1 MVPDRGTRAEV
12 NLDAIANNIKAAR
25 KNLKP
30 DTKLCAVV
38 KANAY
43 GHGAIPVAITCVEAG
58 VDYFAVALV
67 QEAVELREAGI
78 TKPILVLGAMPVRPS
93 MADICVRFNIS
104 HAVFDEE
111 RLNLLNEA
119 GLRRGKKAKIHL
131 ALETGMHRIGI
142 KIEEVAAFAEKVK
155 QMKGVEVV
163 GAFSHFSAAD
173 VEDKSYAD
181 FQYAQFMK
189 GIQALE
195 AAGLKIPIKHIC
207 NSAGIAELPQYQLDM
222 VRLGITLYGSLPS
235 DIKEPYMDYRPV
247 MSFKTQ
253 IAFVKTLPAG
263 RDIGYGRTFTTQ
275 RESRI
280 ATVPVGY
287 ADGVSRHLSNKG
299 CMVVRGKRAP
309 IVGRVCMDQIMLDV
323 TDIPDVAVGDDV
335 IIYGGP
341 ELPVEEVAAAAGT
354 ISYELFCVL
363 HPRVPRVYVRDW
375 GAEE

>member
-1 MVPDRGTRAEV
+1 MQPDRGTRAEV
-12 NLDAIANNIKAAR
+12 HLGAIVNNIKAAR

-30 DTKLCAVV
+30 GTKLCAVV

-67 QEAVELREAGI
+67 QEGVELREAGI
-78 TKPILVLGAMPVRPS
+78 TKPILVLGAMPANPS
-93 MADICVRFNIS
+93 IADLCVRYDIE

-111 RLNLLNEA
+111 RLKLLNEA
-119 GLRRGKKAKIHL
+119 ALRKGTKAKVHI
-131 ALETGMHRIGI
+131 ALDTGMHRIGVQ
-142 KIEEVAAFAEKVK
+142 IEEAAAFAEKVK
-155 QMKGVEVV
+155 QMKGIEVA

-173 VEDKSYAD
+173 AEDKGYAE
-181 FQYAQFMK
+181 FQYAQFSK
-189 GIQALE
+189 GIQSME
-195 AAGLKIPIKHIC
+195 AAGLQIPIKHIC
-207 NSAGIAELPQYQLDM
+207 NSAGIAELPQYQMDM
-222 VRLGITLYGSLPS
+222 VRMGITLYGSLPS
-235 DIKEPYMDYRPV
+235 DIEGPYADYRPV
-247 MSFKTQ
+247 MILKTQ
-253 IAFVKTLPAG
+253 VAFVKTLPAG

-275 RESRI
+275 KESRI

-287 ADGVSRHLSNKG
+287 ADGISRHLSNKG

-309 IVGRVCMDQIMLDV
+309 IVGRVCMDQVMLDV
-323 TDIPDVAVGDDV
+323 TDIPDVAVGDNV

-363 HPRVPRVYVRDW
+363 HSRIPRVYMKD
-375 GAEE
+375 

>member
-1 MVPDRGTRAEV
+1 M
-12 NLDAIANNIKAAR
+12 
-25 KNLKP
+25 
-30 DTKLCAVV
+30 
-38 KANAY
+38 
-43 GHGAIPVAITCVEAG
+43 EAG

-93 MADICVRFNIS
+93 MADICVRYNIC

-142 KIEEVAAFAEKVK
+142 KIEEAAAFAEKVK

-195 AAGLKIPIKHIC
+195 AAGLQIPIKHIC

-235 DIKEPYMDYRPV
+235 DIKEPYADYRPV

-299 CMVVRGKRAP
+299 CMVVRGRRAP

-323 TDIPDVAVGDDV
+323 TDIPDVTMGDDV
-335 IIYGGP
+335 IIYGGS

-363 HPRVPRVYVRDW
+363 HPRVPRVYVKDW
-375 GAEE
+375 DAER

>member
-1 MVPDRGTRAEV
+1 MQPDRGTRAVV
-12 NLDAIANNIKAAR
+12 NLDAIVNNIKVAR

-30 DTKLCAVV
+30 ETKLCAVV

-43 GHGAIPVAITCVEAG
+43 GHGAIPVAVTCMEAG
-58 VDYFAVALV
+58 ADYFAVALV

-142 KIEEVAAFAEKVK
+142 KIEEAAAFAEKVK
-155 QMKGVEVV
+155 QMKGIEVV

-189 GIQALE
+189 GVQALE

-222 VRLGITLYGSLPS
+222 VRLGLGLYGINARNKHILNN
-235 DIKEPYMDYRPV
+235 V
-247 MSFKTQ
+247 ATLKTTILQ
-253 IAFVKTLPAG
+253 I
-263 RDIGYGRTFTTQ
+263 RDVPKGDSIGYSRRTTLE
-275 RESRI
+275 RDSRI
-280 ATVPVGY
+280 AAIPIGY
-287 ADGVSRHLSNKG
+287 ADGLNRHLGNRG
-299 CMVVRGKRAP
+299 CYCLVNGQKADY
-309 IVGRVCMDQIMLDV
+309 VGNICMDVCMIDV
-323 TDIPDVAVGDDV
+323 TDIDCKEGDQVEIFGDN
-335 IIYGGP
+335 
-341 ELPVEEVAAAAGT
+341 LPVTVLSDALGT
-354 ISYELFCVL
+354 IPYEVL
-363 HPRVPRVYVRDW
+363 TGISNRVQRVYIQ
-375 GAEE
+375 E

>member
-1 MVPDRGTRAEV
+1 MQPDRGTRAVV
-12 NLDAIANNIKAAR
+12 NLDAIVNNIKAAR
-25 KNLKP
+25 KNLAP
-30 DTKLCAVV
+30 GTKLCAVV

-43 GHGAIPVAITCVEAG
+43 GHGAIPVAVTCMEAG

-78 TKPILVLGAMPVRPS
+78 TRPILVLGAMPVRPS

-119 GLRRGKKAKIHL
+119 GLRRGKKAKIHI
-131 ALETGMHRIGI
+131 ALETGMHRIGV
-142 KIEEVAAFAEKVK
+142 KIEEAAAFAEKVK
-155 QMKGVEVV
+155 KLEGIEVE

-173 VEDKSYAD
+173 GPDKSYAD
-181 FQYAQFMK
+181 FQFAQFMK
-189 GIQALE
+189 GIQAME
-195 AAGLKIPIKHIC
+195 AVGLQIPIRHIC

-222 VRLGITLYGSLPS
+222 VRMGITLYGSLPA
-235 DIKEPYMDYRPV
+235 DIKEPYRDYRPV
-247 MSFKTQ
+247 MVLKTQ
-253 IAFVKTLPAG
+253 VAFLKTLPAG
-263 RDIGYGRTFTTQ
+263 CDIGYGRTFTTKK
-275 RESRI
+275 ESRI
-280 ATVPVGY
+280 ATIPMGY

-335 IIYGGP
+335 IVYGGP
-341 ELPVEEVAAAAGT
+341 ELPAEEVATTAGT
-354 ISYELFCVL
+354 ISYEMFCVL
-363 HPRVPRVYVRDW
+363 HPRIPRIYVRD
-375 GAEE
+375 

>member
-1 MVPDRGTRAEV
+1 
-12 NLDAIANNIKAAR
+12 
-25 KNLKP
+25 
-30 DTKLCAVV
+30 
-38 KANAY
+38 
-43 GHGAIPVAITCVEAG
+43 
-58 VDYFAVALV
+58 
-67 QEAVELREAGI
+67 
-78 TKPILVLGAMPVRPS
+78 

-142 KIEEVAAFAEKVK
+142 KIEEAAAFAEKVK
-155 QMKGVEVV
+155 QMKGIEVV

-189 GIQALE
+189 GVQALE

-299 CMVVRGKRAP
+299 CMMVRGKRAP

-341 ELPVEEVAAAAGT
+341 ELPAEEVAAAAGT